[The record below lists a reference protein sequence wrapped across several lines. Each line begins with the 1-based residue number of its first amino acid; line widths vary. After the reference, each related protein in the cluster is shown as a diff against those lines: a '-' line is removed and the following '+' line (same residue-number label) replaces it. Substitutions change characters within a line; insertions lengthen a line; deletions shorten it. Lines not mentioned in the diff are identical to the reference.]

1 MAVFRNL
8 IGGEWVEGAEP
19 FASVNPSDTDD
30 VVGECAS
37 ASTADVAEAVRAAR
51 EAFRVWSQ
59 TTTQARSD
67 LLNRVA
73 TELLDR
79 KEELGELLAREEGKT
94 RAEGIGEINRAG
106 QVFRFFAGEVVRIGG
121 EKLPSV
127 RPGIDIEVSRGPV
140 GVIGIIT
147 PWNFPV
153 AIPAWK

>member
-1 MAVFRNL
+1 MPVFQNL
-8 IGGEWVEGAEP
+8 IGGEWVDGADT
-19 FASVNPSDTDD
+19 FQSINPSDTRD

-37 ASTADVAEAVRAAR
+37 ASEADVADAVAAAR
-51 EAFRVWSQ
+51 KAFGAWSQ
-59 TTTQARSD
+59 TTTQVRAD
-67 LLNRVA
+67 VLNRVA

-79 KEELGELLAREEGKT
+79 KDELGELLAREEGKT
-94 RAEGIGEINRAG
+94 RPEGIGEVNRAG
-106 QVFRFFAGEVVRIGG
+106 QVFRFFAGEVVRFGG
-121 EKLPSV
+121 EKLASV